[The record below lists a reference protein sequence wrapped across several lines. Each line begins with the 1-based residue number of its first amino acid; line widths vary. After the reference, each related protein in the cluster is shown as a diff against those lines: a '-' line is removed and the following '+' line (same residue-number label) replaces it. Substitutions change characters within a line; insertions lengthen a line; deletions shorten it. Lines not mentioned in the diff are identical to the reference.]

1 MARERWAD
9 FEGSRCIQVS
19 ELTFV
24 REDDQNRWVD
34 LAGVPLGRQLV
45 S

>member
-1 MARERWAD
+1 VH
-9 FEGSRCIQVS
+9 FKGSREILVS

-24 REDDQNRWVD
+24 REAEQNCWVD
-34 LAGVPLGRQLV
+34 LAGVRLGRQLV